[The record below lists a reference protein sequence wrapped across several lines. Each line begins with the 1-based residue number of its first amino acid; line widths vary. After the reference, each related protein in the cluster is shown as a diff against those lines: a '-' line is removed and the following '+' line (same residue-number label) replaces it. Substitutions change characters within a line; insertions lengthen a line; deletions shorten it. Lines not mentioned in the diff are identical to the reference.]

1 MDKENRMFWEGF
13 LGGIRAC
20 EHAID
25 ESNDE
30 PVVRASIGMIKKR
43 AETLLTNDVLDTL
56 AMYKTDAESRIAW
69 TEIVQ
74 NGNFESKVR

>member
-25 ESNDE
+25 ESDDE
-30 PVVRASIGMIKKR
+30 SVVRASIGMIKKR

-74 NGNFESKVR
+74 NGKFESKVR

>member
-43 AETLLTNDVLDTL
+43 AETLLTSDVLNTL
-56 AMYKTDAESRIAW
+56 EMYKTDAESKIAW
-69 TEIVQ
+69 TEIVHY
-74 NGNFESKVR
+74 GNFKSKVR

>member
-25 ESNDE
+25 E
-30 PVVRASIGMIKKR
+30 RM
-43 AETLLTNDVLDTL
+43 ET
-56 AMYKTDAESRIAW
+56 
-69 TEIVQ
+69 
-74 NGNFESKVR
+74 SKARLGDGHEE

>member
-30 PVVRASIGMIKKR
+30 PVVRSSIGMIKKR

-74 NGNFESKVR
+74 NGKFESKVR